1 MEVYLDSLDER
12 YMWEYLK
19 GYADYSPVAI
29 SPQVEQIIAEETPRI
44 LAHAEPRAK
53 IKRLKIAARKRE
65 GVLMEDGTFFR
76 SIVFSLHCRNAEEL
90 VMIACTIGGW
100 FDEEVD
106 RILARGEPT
115 RGFIFNALGSAAVET
130 VGELMTQNVYRQE
143 RLRRNK
149 CGLRYSAGYADFTL
163 QQQRRIFELIE
174 PEELG
179 IHLSEYFIIS
189 PVKSITAFIP
199 VGPNVVEDKYP
210 CEICDKC
217 NVYECHH
224 IHEAEKAGL
233 MAEALEAG

>member
-1 MEVYLDSLDER
+1 MEVFLDSLDER

-19 GYADYSPVAI
+19 GYADYTPVAI

-44 LAHAEPRAK
+44 LAMAEPRAK
-53 IKRLKIAARKRE
+53 VTRLKIVSRKRE
-65 GVLMEDGTFFR
+65 GVFLEDGTFFK
-76 SIVFSLHCRNAEEL
+76 SIVFSLHCRNADEM
-90 VMIACTIGGW
+90 VMMAATIGGA

-106 RILARGEPT
+106 RMLARGEPT
-115 RGFIFNALGSAAVET
+115 RAFIFNALGSTAVET
-130 VGELMTQNVYRQE
+130 VAELMTQNIYRQE
-143 RLRRNK
+143 RLRRNR

-163 QQQRRIFELIE
+163 QQQKRIFEILQ
-174 PEELG
+174 PEEIG
-179 IHLSEYFIIS
+179 IHINDYFIMS

-199 VGPNVVEDKYP
+199 VGPNVVEGKYP

-233 MAEALEAG
+233 MAEALEA